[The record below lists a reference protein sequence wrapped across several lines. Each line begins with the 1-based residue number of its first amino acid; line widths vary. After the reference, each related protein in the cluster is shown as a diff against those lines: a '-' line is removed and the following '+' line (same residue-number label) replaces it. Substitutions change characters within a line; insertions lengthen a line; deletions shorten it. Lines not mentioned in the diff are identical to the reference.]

1 MASPPPHICAL
12 VLRRFWSCPPG
23 GWPRA
28 GSPPRSAAG
37 ALAPG
42 TRPYRGAGIP
52 AARVTPPRPA
62 PARALRLAR
71 PAPQT
76 LRVFR
81 VLRGRRA
88 RRAEP
93 MEPARGAL
101 RASGGAEALLGEL
114 EVRVQDV
121 VRVSSWWERHGVDCA
136 ILALSLLALPP
147 GFLCLRSENLLA
159 FALGVTILGVCH
171 YTLTVKGS
179 HLATHGALTE
189 SKRWSKIWVLF
200 FVEVCTSFTAEHAK
214 YGHVKMHHGY
224 TNVLGLGDSSTWRLP
239 CLNRYVYMFLAPLLI
254 PIITPLVAVERL
266 REVELGTA
274 LRTLG
279 LISLGLYSHYWLLL
293 NVSGFQSPSSALVCM
308 LITRSLLA
316 HPYLHVNIFQH
327 IGLPMFSRDKKPQRI
342 HMMSLGVLNLPR
354 LPVLDWAFGH
364 SLVSCHVEHHLF
376 PRLSDNMCLKV
387 KPVVSQFLREKQ
399 LPYNEDSYLAR
410 FRLFLHHYEELMVQT
425 PPITE

>member
-1 MASPPPHICAL
+1 
-12 VLRRFWSCPPG
+12 
-23 GWPRA
+23 
-28 GSPPRSAAG
+28 
-37 ALAPG
+37 
-42 TRPYRGAGIP
+42 
-52 AARVTPPRPA
+52 
-62 PARALRLAR
+62 
-71 PAPQT
+71 
-76 LRVFR
+76 
-81 VLRGRRA
+81 
-88 RRAEP
+88 

-136 ILALSLLALPP
+136 ILALNLLALPA
-147 GFLCLRSENLLA
+147 GFLCLRSENLLV
-159 FALGVTILGVCH
+159 FALGIAILGVCH

-266 REVELGTA
+266 REVELRTA

-293 NVSGFQSPSSALVCM
+293 NVSGFQSPSSALACM

-364 SLVSCHVEHHLF
+364 SLISCHVEHHLF

-425 PPITE
+425 PPITELVGLQ